1 MINLEKATSSGGV
14 RLPMMLPGF
23 PLENLRGPVSASAT
37 DQPFPVPSISL
48 TSGPVATSGFQVL
61 GTTNNA
67 VTPVS
72 DPRFIDSK
80 YNHFFS
86 FYFYETFKGQ
96 LISKCPFGVLS
107 SNLKEVK

>member
-1 MINLEKATSSGGV
+1 
-14 RLPMMLPGF
+14 MMLPGF
-23 PLENLRGPVSASAT
+23 PLENLRGGAVSASAT
-37 DQPFPVPSISL
+37 DQPFPSISL
-48 TSGPVATSGFQVL
+48 NSAPATSGFQVL

-67 VTPVS
+67 VPPVS

-80 YNHFFS
+80 YKRFFS

>member
-1 MINLEKATSSGGV
+1 
-14 RLPMMLPGF
+14 MMLPGF
-23 PLENLRGPVSASAT
+23 PLENLRGGAVSASAT

-48 TSGPVATSGFQVL
+48 TSGPATSGFQVL
-61 GTTNNA
+61 GTTKNA
-67 VTPVS
+67 GPPVS

-80 YNHFFS
+80 YKRFFS

>member
-1 MINLEKATSSGGV
+1 
-14 RLPMMLPGF
+14 MMLPGF

-48 TSGPVATSGFQVL
+48 TSGPATSGFQVL
-61 GTTNNA
+61 GTTKNA
-67 VTPVS
+67 GPPVS

-80 YNHFFS
+80 YKRFFS